1 MYIYTIYSTCRC
13 LDRQRE
19 KKERL
24 RREQQAQAAAN
35 LNGLEIV
42 EPPFEMKKSNRSPEF
57 LAKFPLG
64 KVPAFETTDGKVRLF
79 ESDAIAQFIAESGP
93 ASAQLLGADSAE
105 RARIRQWIIYGEGEL
120 MNAVVLLV
128 LWRLGLTVYDEHR
141 EKTALASLER
151 ALEVLE
157 THLAAREKEGK
168 QWLITD
174 EKLSLADISVAS
186 AFMCGCCHV
195 IDAEM
200 RARFPLSMA
209 WFERTRSSEGVKQ
222 AFGEREF
229 KEKRQAPPA

>member
-1 MYIYTIYSTCRC
+1 MAPFGTIYSYPGNPRV
-13 LDRQRE
+13 Q
-19 KKERL
+19 K
-24 RREQQAQAAAN
+24 AQAAAN
-35 LNGLEIV
+35 LNGLEV
-42 EPPFEMKKSNRSPEF
+42 TEPPFEMKKSNRSPEF

-79 ESDAIAQFIAESGP
+79 ESDAIAQYIAENGP
-93 ASAQLLGADSAE
+93 AAPQLLGADSAQ
-105 RARIRQWIIYGEGEL
+105 RAMIRQWIIFGEGEL

-151 ALEVLE
+151 SLDVLE
-157 THLAAREKEGK
+157 MHLAAREKDGK
-168 QWLITD
+168 QWLTTD
-174 EKLSLADISVAS
+174 DKLSLADISVAS

-200 RARFPLSMA
+200 RARFPLSLA
-209 WFERTRSSEGVKQ
+209 WFERTRGSEGVKQ
-222 AFGEREF
+222 AFGYREF